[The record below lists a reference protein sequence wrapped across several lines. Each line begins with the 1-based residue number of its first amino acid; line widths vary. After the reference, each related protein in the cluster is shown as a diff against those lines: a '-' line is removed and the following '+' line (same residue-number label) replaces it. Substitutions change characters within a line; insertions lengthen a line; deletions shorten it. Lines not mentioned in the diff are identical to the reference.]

1 MADLI
6 RVALLGRNSLIRE
19 GPRLILTAPIFSIT
33 QLVEHSNAL
42 SESRGEDLIIVVHE
56 NRHRNDWS

>member
-19 GPRLILTAPIFSIT
+19 GLRVILTAPIFSIT
-33 QLVEHSNAL
+33 QLAEHSNAL
-42 SESRGEDLIIVVHE
+42 SESRGEYLIIVVH
-56 NRHRNDWS
+56 